1 MNPLKFLA
9 AKTWAAGAAGALAA
23 AAQAGGIPVIDAG
36 NLRESVM
43 QTLQQIEQLKTQS
56 AQLKH
61 MEQNTKAPDAYLW
74 DQAATTMEQLRQ
86 AMATLEHYQQQA
98 GGLEAYLA
106 QFQDLA
112 HYRRAPCV
120 HSACAAGEGAQAARA
135 TSRATARDTT
145 QLGSQAQKK
154 ANDALLRGL
163 DHQHN
168 AVQADARQ
176 LQRLQSHAQGA
187 TGQMQASGFA
197 NQLASHQA
205 HQLLQIRGLL
215 IAEQNAVATRQQVLA
230 DREAR
235 QQAALEAALAPR
247 IQRTAQP
254 LNWLGIQP

>member
-36 NLRESVM
+36 NLREAM
-43 QTLQQIEQLKTQS
+43 AQTLQQIEQLKTQS

-120 HSACAAGEGAQAARA
+120 HSACAAGEGAQAA
-135 TSRATARDTT
+135 RATARDTT

>member
-36 NLRESVM
+36 NLREAM
-43 QTLQQIEQLKTQS
+43 AQTLQQIEQLKTQT

-120 HSACAAGEGAQAARA
+120 HSTCAAGEGAQAD
-135 TSRATARDTT
+135 RDTT